1 MHGKLKIDNQR
12 TKIENRYA
20 GFTPLENSG
29 VVAGSLFPRI
39 FREIPKRVS
48 ISGKKQR
55 FLTGFTLVEV
65 VMASALLII
74 VIVPILKAL
83 TVAQVT
89 GNIIERRTRSLTLAQ
104 AKLDEIKARSVYN
117 YSDDFDQDDLFLDGQ
132 YLCNVQDAAS
142 GSDLRTITVSVGF
155 DLDGDNDLSAGEIEV
170 TLTTLVAKRM

>member
-1 MHGKLKIDNQR
+1 MLDARRRRIK
-12 TKIENRYA
+12 NRSS

-29 VVAGSLFPRI
+29 VVAGSLFPRV

-83 TVAQVT
+83 TIAQVT
-89 GNIIERRTRSLTLAQ
+89 GNIIERRTRSLNLAQ
-104 AKLDEIKARSVYN
+104 AKLDDIKVRSVYN
-117 YSDDFDQDDLFLDGQ
+117 YSDDFNENNVSLDGS
-132 YLCNVQDAAS
+132 YLCDVQDAAS
-142 GSDLRTITVSVGF
+142 GSNLRTITVSVGY
-155 DLDGDNDLSAGEIEV
+155 DLDGDNNLTAAETEV
-170 TLTTLVAKRM
+170 TLSTLIAKRL